1 MSAAET
7 LFREGRLHEALAE
20 LQQQVRSNPA
30 AVPPRIFLVQLLMT
44 LGAWDRALTQL
55 KVLEEMDAGTLPMVR
70 TYETAIRCERLRLS
84 VIGGER
90 SPLVFGD
97 PQPWLALLVQSLS
110 LLNAGKVEQA
120 AQLRAEALKQ
130 APACGGMLNGT
141 AFEWIADADSRFG
154 PVLEVLLNGAYYWVP
169 FNRIQR
175 IEIAPPADVRDLV
188 WLPAKFIWANQGEA
202 DGLIPVRYPL
212 VPGQED
218 AALLM
223 ARRTDWQQRDD
234 STFIGHG
241 QRMLA
246 TDAAELGLLEVRELT
261 LDVTEPALA

>member
-7 LFREGRLHEALAE
+7 SFREGRLSDALAE

-55 KVLEEMDAGTLPMVR
+55 KVLEEMDASTLPMVR
-70 TYETAIRCERLRLS
+70 TYEMAIRCERLRLS
-84 VIGGER
+84 VMSGER

-97 PQPWLALLVQSLS
+97 PQPWLALLLQSLS
-110 LLNAGKVEQA
+110 LLNDGKIEQA
-120 AQLRAEALKQ
+120 AELRGQALEQ
-130 APACGGMLNGT
+130 APACGGTLNGT

-175 IEIAPPADVRDLV
+175 IEIEPPADVRDLI
-188 WLPAKFIWANQGEA
+188 WLPAKFTWTNAGEA
-202 DGLIPVRYPL
+202 DGLILVRYPL
-212 VPGQED
+212 APSHED
-218 AALLM
+218 PALLM
-223 ARRTDWQQRDD
+223 ARRTDWQQYDD
-234 STFIGHG
+234 TTYIGHG
-241 QRMLA
+241 QRVLT
-246 TDAAELGLLEVRELT
+246 TDAAELGLLEVRELC
-261 LDVTEPALA
+261 LDTAGQAAA

>member
-7 LFREGRLHEALAE
+7 LFKEGRLKEALAE

-55 KVLEEMDAGTLPMVR
+55 KVLEEMDASTLPMVR
-70 TYETAIRCERLRLS
+70 TYEMAIRCERLRLS
-84 VIGGER
+84 VISGER

-97 PQPWLALLVQSLS
+97 PQPWLALLLQSLS
-110 LLNAGKVEQA
+110 LLNAGKLEQA
-120 AQLRAEALKQ
+120 TQLRAEALEQ
-130 APACGGMLNGT
+130 APACSGTLNGE
-141 AFEWIADADSRFG
+141 AFQWIADADSRFG

-169 FNRIQR
+169 FNRIQA
-175 IEIAPPADVRDLV
+175 IEIAPPADVRDLI
-188 WLPAKFIWANQGEA
+188 WLPAKFTWANQGEA

-212 VPGQED
+212 VDGADE

-223 ARRTDWQQRDD
+223 ARRTDWQALDD
-234 STFIGHG
+234 ATFIGHG

-246 TDAAELGLLEVRELT
+246 TDAAEAGLLEVRELR
-261 LDVTEPALA
+261 LDATEAAV